1 MTFLFDNGKEYGYE
15 DLLRAINE
23 GKTYYPYYKTSDVFS
38 YFVNL
43 IKALAASQPLVLLD
57 SDINPSEIDGLD
69 ENKVNVAESIASSSF
84 QSMDEVVAAVQD
96 SKSEITIFT
105 SGTTGQPKKVV
116 HSIAT
121 LTRSVRIGDR

>member
-15 DLLRAINE
+15 DLLRTLNE

-43 IKALAASQPLVLLD
+43 IKALAASKPLVLLD

-69 ENKVNVAESIASSSF
+69 ESKVNVAESITPASRFCS
-84 QSMDEVVAAVQD
+84 A
-96 SKSEITIFT
+96 
-105 SGTTGQPKKVV
+105 
-116 HSIAT
+116 
-121 LTRSVRIGDR
+121 